1 VDYAPIGAIAE
12 GYKNPNRFERI
23 TRSESRPKVLA
34 ESLSLFRSPQPL
46 LAWQKH
52 HRNLHIGSSEKSNVA
67 KDGEF
72 WTMAIETS
80 FKELQDLMRRI
91 EQSSGLEALAVVTR
105 EGIRLACA
113 VSDNVDSDVFSAA
126 TATLVNVG
134 EETLRQ
140 LSQGTLSEVIL
151 RGNKGFTI
159 IMRGTPETLLVGAS
173 RDQIRL
179 GYYIGLMKIYATK
192 VTKILEA
199 HPLQLEQF
207 LGFRRMPFGPG
218 ETEAPGAPA
227 RPPTPAPTPA
237 PTPKVPTPR
246 PEPVAVERPKGREPK
261 IAPVEAPT
269 LETVSIETAEEEEA
283 DDVSVDDKEAI
294 LAALKALGFD
304 EPE

>member
-1 VDYAPIGAIAE
+1 MAE
-12 GYKNPNRFERI
+12 TPF
-23 TRSESRPKVLA
+23 
-34 ESLSLFRSPQPL
+34 
-46 LAWQKH
+46 
-52 HRNLHIGSSEKSNVA
+52 
-67 KDGEF
+67 KD
-72 WTMAIETS
+72 
-80 FKELQDLMRRI
+80 LQDLMRRI
-91 EQSSGLEALAVVTR
+91 EQSTGLEALAVVTR

-113 VSDNVDSDVFSAA
+113 VSGDVDSDIFSAA

-192 VTKILEA
+192 VTKIMES
-199 HPLQLEQF
+199 HPLEPDQL
-207 LGFRRMPFGPG
+207 LGFRKMPATAEPSFAEAVPEPTEQPITAESTPEVTTEPSETITPVM
-218 ETEAPGAPA
+218 ETE
-227 RPPTPAPTPA
+227 PTPAEPT
-237 PTPKVPTPR
+237 
-246 PEPVAVERPKGREPK
+246 
-261 IAPVEAPT
+261 IAPIEDPG
-269 LETVSIETAEEEEA
+269 LETVSMTEA
-283 DDVSVDDKEAI
+283 SNEVNDVSVDDKEAI

>member
-1 VDYAPIGAIAE
+1 MAE
-12 GYKNPNRFERI
+12 TPF
-23 TRSESRPKVLA
+23 
-34 ESLSLFRSPQPL
+34 
-46 LAWQKH
+46 
-52 HRNLHIGSSEKSNVA
+52 
-67 KDGEF
+67 KD
-72 WTMAIETS
+72 
-80 FKELQDLMRRI
+80 LQDLMRRI
-91 EQSSGLEALAVVTR
+91 EQSTGLEALAVVTR

-113 VSDNVDSDVFSAA
+113 VSGDVDSDIFSAA

-192 VTKILEA
+192 VTKIMET
-199 HPLQLEQF
+199 HPLEPEQLM
-207 LGFRRMPFGPG
+207 GFRKMPIAA
-218 ETEAPGAPA
+218 TESTEEVEEITEPEIAE
-227 RPPTPAPTPA
+227 
-237 PTPKVPTPR
+237 
-246 PEPVAVERPKGREPK
+246 EPVAPEMAPEPSEEILAETEPTSPT
-261 IAPVEAPT
+261 IAPVEEPG
-269 LETVSIETAEEEEA
+269 LETVSVSEA
-283 DDVSVDDKEAI
+283 SSEIDDVSVDDKEAI

>member
-1 VDYAPIGAIAE
+1 MAE
-12 GYKNPNRFERI
+12 TPF
-23 TRSESRPKVLA
+23 
-34 ESLSLFRSPQPL
+34 
-46 LAWQKH
+46 
-52 HRNLHIGSSEKSNVA
+52 
-67 KDGEF
+67 KD
-72 WTMAIETS
+72 
-80 FKELQDLMRRI
+80 LQDLMRRI
-91 EQSSGLEALAVVTR
+91 EQSTGLEALAVVTR

-113 VSDNVDSDVFSAA
+113 VSGDVDSDIFSAA

-192 VTKILEA
+192 VTKIMET
-199 HPLQLEQF
+199 HPLEPDQLM
-207 LGFRRMPFGPG
+207 GFRKMPIAATESTAEVEEATEPG
-218 ETEAPGAPA
+218 IAE
-227 RPPTPAPTPA
+227 
-237 PTPKVPTPR
+237 
-246 PEPVAVERPKGREPK
+246 EPVAPEMAPEPSEEILAETEPTSPT
-261 IAPVEAPT
+261 IAPVEEPG
-269 LETVSIETAEEEEA
+269 LETVSVSEA
-283 DDVSVDDKEAI
+283 SSEVDDVSVDDKEAI

>member
-1 VDYAPIGAIAE
+1 MAE
-12 GYKNPNRFERI
+12 TPF
-23 TRSESRPKVLA
+23 
-34 ESLSLFRSPQPL
+34 
-46 LAWQKH
+46 
-52 HRNLHIGSSEKSNVA
+52 
-67 KDGEF
+67 KD
-72 WTMAIETS
+72 
-80 FKELQDLMRRI
+80 LQDLMRRI
-91 EQSSGLEALAVVTR
+91 EQSTGLEALAVVTR

-113 VSDNVDSDVFSAA
+113 VSGDVDSDIFSAA

-192 VTKILEA
+192 VTKIMES
-199 HPLQLEQF
+199 HPLEPEQL
-207 LGFRRMPFGPG
+207 LGFRKMPVAPDTAIA
-218 ETEAPGAPA
+218 ETITEPELPSEPVVTESSPEAHTEPEEAITPVMDA
-227 RPPTPAPTPA
+227 KPTPAEPT
-237 PTPKVPTPR
+237 
-246 PEPVAVERPKGREPK
+246 
-261 IAPVEAPT
+261 IAPVEQPG
-269 LETVSIETAEEEEA
+269 LETVSMSDASSEV

>member
-1 VDYAPIGAIAE
+1 MAE
-12 GYKNPNRFERI
+12 TPF
-23 TRSESRPKVLA
+23 
-34 ESLSLFRSPQPL
+34 
-46 LAWQKH
+46 
-52 HRNLHIGSSEKSNVA
+52 
-67 KDGEF
+67 KD
-72 WTMAIETS
+72 
-80 FKELQDLMRRI
+80 LQDLMRRI
-91 EQSSGLEALAVVTR
+91 EQSTGLEALAVVTR

-113 VSDNVDSDVFSAA
+113 VSGDVDSDIFSAA

-192 VTKILEA
+192 VTKIMES
-199 HPLQLEQF
+199 HPLEPDQL
-207 LGFRRMPFGPG
+207 LGFRKMPATAEPALAEAVTEPTEQPITS
-218 ETEAPGAPA
+218 ETTPEAAATPSETITPVIEVE
-227 RPPTPAPTPA
+227 PTPTDPT
-237 PTPKVPTPR
+237 
-246 PEPVAVERPKGREPK
+246 
-261 IAPVEAPT
+261 IAPVEEPG
-269 LETVSIETAEEEEA
+269 LETVSMTEA
-283 DDVSVDDKEAI
+283 SSEVDDVSVDDKEAI

>member
-1 VDYAPIGAIAE
+1 MAE
-12 GYKNPNRFERI
+12 TTF
-23 TRSESRPKVLA
+23 
-34 ESLSLFRSPQPL
+34 
-46 LAWQKH
+46 
-52 HRNLHIGSSEKSNVA
+52 
-67 KDGEF
+67 KD
-72 WTMAIETS
+72 
-80 FKELQDLMRRI
+80 LQNLMRRI
-91 EQSSGLEALAVVTR
+91 EQSTGLEALAVVTR

-113 VSDNVDSDVFSAA
+113 VSGDVDSDIFSAA

-192 VTKILEA
+192 VTKIMES
-199 HPLQLEQF
+199 HPLEPDQL
-207 LGFRRMPFGPG
+207 LGFRKMPAAAPEPG
-218 ETEAPGAPA
+218 TAAEAVTEPETTE
-227 RPPTPAPTPA
+227 PPTIPDLTPEPTETL
-237 PTPKVPTPR
+237 TPEPEE
-246 PEPVAVERPKGREPK
+246 PEPVSVEPT
-261 IAPVEAPT
+261 IAPVEEPG
-269 LETVSIETAEEEEA
+269 LETVSVSEA
-283 DDVSVDDKEAI
+283 STEVDDVSVDDKEAI

>member
-1 VDYAPIGAIAE
+1 M
-12 GYKNPNRFERI
+12 
-23 TRSESRPKVLA
+23 T
-34 ESLSLFRSPQPL
+34 
-46 LAWQKH
+46 
-52 HRNLHIGSSEKSNVA
+52 
-67 KDGEF
+67 
-72 WTMAIETS
+72 ETP

-91 EQSSGLEALAVVTR
+91 EQSTGLEALAVVTR

-113 VSDNVDSDVFSAA
+113 VSGDVDSDIFSAA

-192 VTKILEA
+192 VTKIMETYPLE
-199 HPLQLEQF
+199 PEEL
-207 LGFRRMPFGPG
+207 LGFRKIPATAEELMPS
-218 ETEAPGAPA
+218 TEAVAEPEHREAP
-227 RPPTPAPTPA
+227 PSIEPSIKTIKEEVEPTPAE
-237 PTPKVPTPR
+237 PR
-246 PEPVAVERPKGREPK
+246 
-261 IAPVEAPT
+261 IAPVEEPG
-269 LETVSIETAEEEEA
+269 LETVSVSEASAEVN
-283 DDVSVDDKEAI
+283 DVSVDDKEAI
-294 LAALKALGFD
+294 LAALKALGFE

>member
-1 VDYAPIGAIAE
+1 MVETP
-12 GYKNPNRFERI
+12 F
-23 TRSESRPKVLA
+23 
-34 ESLSLFRSPQPL
+34 
-46 LAWQKH
+46 
-52 HRNLHIGSSEKSNVA
+52 
-67 KDGEF
+67 KD
-72 WTMAIETS
+72 
-80 FKELQDLMRRI
+80 LQDLMRRI
-91 EQSSGLEALAVVTR
+91 EQSTGLEALAVVTR

-113 VSDNVDSDVFSAA
+113 VSGDVDSDIFSAA

-192 VTKILEA
+192 VTKIMES
-199 HPLQLEQF
+199 HPLEPEQL
-207 LGFRRMPFGPG
+207 LGFRKMPADTAIA
-218 ETEAPGAPA
+218 ETISEPELPTEPIFQEPTPEPSAEPEDTITPVIETQ
-227 RPPTPAPTPA
+227 PTPA
-237 PTPKVPTPR
+237 
-246 PEPVAVERPKGREPK
+246 EPK
-261 IAPVEAPT
+261 IMPVEQPG
-269 LETVSIETAEEEEA
+269 LETVSMSEA
-283 DDVSVDDKEAI
+283 SNDVDDVSVDDKEAI

>member
-1 VDYAPIGAIAE
+1 M
-12 GYKNPNRFERI
+12 
-23 TRSESRPKVLA
+23 
-34 ESLSLFRSPQPL
+34 SL
-46 LAWQKH
+46 
-52 HRNLHIGSSEKSNVA
+52 
-67 KDGEF
+67 
-72 WTMAIETS
+72 ETS

-192 VTKILEA
+192 ITKILEA
-199 HPLQLEQF
+199 HPMQLEQL
-207 LGFRRMPFGPG
+207 LGFRRMPASPG
-218 ETEAPGAPA
+218 EAEPPEASV
-227 RPPTPAPTPA
+227 PTPAVSPA
-237 PTPKVPTPR
+237 PKMPLKR
-246 PEPVAVERPKGREPK
+246 PEPAAVERPKGKEPK
-261 IAPVEAPT
+261 IAPVEAPS
-269 LETVSIETAEEEEA
+269 LETVSIEAAEEEEA

>member
-1 VDYAPIGAIAE
+1 MAE
-12 GYKNPNRFERI
+12 TPF
-23 TRSESRPKVLA
+23 
-34 ESLSLFRSPQPL
+34 
-46 LAWQKH
+46 
-52 HRNLHIGSSEKSNVA
+52 
-67 KDGEF
+67 KD
-72 WTMAIETS
+72 
-80 FKELQDLMRRI
+80 LQDLMRRI
-91 EQSSGLEALAVVTR
+91 EQSTGLEALAVVTR

-113 VSDNVDSDVFSAA
+113 VSGDVDSDIFSAA

-192 VTKILEA
+192 VTKIMEA
-199 HPLQLEQF
+199 HPLEPEEL
-207 LGFRRMPFGPG
+207 LGFRKMPATATTAEATTFPEPEEEPIAPEVTPEVTPELISEPTEPTAQ
-218 ETEAPGAPA
+218 ETIEAK
-227 RPPTPAPTPA
+227 T
-237 PTPKVPTPR
+237 TPKEPT
-246 PEPVAVERPKGREPK
+246 
-261 IAPVEAPT
+261 IAPVEEPG
-269 LETVSIETAEEEEA
+269 LETVSVSEASAEIN
-283 DDVSVDDKEAI
+283 DVSVDDKEAI

>member
-1 VDYAPIGAIAE
+1 MAE
-12 GYKNPNRFERI
+12 TPF
-23 TRSESRPKVLA
+23 
-34 ESLSLFRSPQPL
+34 
-46 LAWQKH
+46 
-52 HRNLHIGSSEKSNVA
+52 
-67 KDGEF
+67 KD
-72 WTMAIETS
+72 
-80 FKELQDLMRRI
+80 LQDLMRRI
-91 EQSSGLEALAVVTR
+91 EQSTGLEALAVVTR

-113 VSDNVDSDVFSAA
+113 VSGDVDSDIFSAA

-192 VTKILEA
+192 VTKIMET
-199 HPLQLEQF
+199 HPLEPEEL
-207 LGFRRMPFGPG
+207 LGFRKMPAAEEEAEAAFEASSEIKVAEPSSAAEMPM
-218 ETEAPGAPA
+218 ETSETI
-227 RPPTPAPTPA
+227 TPIEEE
-237 PTPKVPTPR
+237 
-246 PEPVAVERPKGREPK
+246 PEPTTATPT
-261 IAPVEAPT
+261 IAPVEEPG
-269 LETVSIETAEEEEA
+269 LETVSLSEVSADVN

>member
-1 VDYAPIGAIAE
+1 MAE
-12 GYKNPNRFERI
+12 TPF
-23 TRSESRPKVLA
+23 
-34 ESLSLFRSPQPL
+34 
-46 LAWQKH
+46 
-52 HRNLHIGSSEKSNVA
+52 
-67 KDGEF
+67 KD
-72 WTMAIETS
+72 
-80 FKELQDLMRRI
+80 LQNLMRRI
-91 EQSSGLEALAVVTR
+91 EQSTGLEALAVVTR

-113 VSDNVDSDVFSAA
+113 VSGDVDSDIFSAA

-192 VTKILEA
+192 VTKIMEA
-199 HPLQLEQF
+199 HPLEPEEL
-207 LGFRRMPFGPG
+207 LGFRKMPAVEEEAAAAFDVLSEP
-218 ETEAPGAPA
+218 EEVEAPS
-227 RPPTPAPTPA
+227 TPEMPMESAEPMEEQPEPVSAAPTP
-237 PTPKVPTPR
+237 T
-246 PEPVAVERPKGREPK
+246 
-261 IAPVEAPT
+261 IAPVEEPG
-269 LETVSIETAEEEEA
+269 LETVSITEA
-283 DDVSVDDKEAI
+283 SVDENDDVSVDDKEAI

>member
-1 VDYAPIGAIAE
+1 MAE
-12 GYKNPNRFERI
+12 TPF
-23 TRSESRPKVLA
+23 
-34 ESLSLFRSPQPL
+34 
-46 LAWQKH
+46 
-52 HRNLHIGSSEKSNVA
+52 
-67 KDGEF
+67 KD
-72 WTMAIETS
+72 
-80 FKELQDLMRRI
+80 LQDLMRRI
-91 EQSSGLEALAVVTR
+91 EQSTGLEALAVVTR

-113 VSDNVDSDVFSAA
+113 VSGDVDSDIFSAA

-192 VTKILEA
+192 VTKIMET
-199 HPLQLEQF
+199 HPLEPDQLM
-207 LGFRRMPFGPG
+207 GFRKMPIAP
-218 ETEAPGAPA
+218 TEAQEVTEPEIAE
-227 RPPTPAPTPA
+227 
-237 PTPKVPTPR
+237 
-246 PEPVAVERPKGREPK
+246 EPVAPEMALESADESLEETEPTTPT
-261 IAPVEAPT
+261 IAPVEEPG
-269 LETVSIETAEEEEA
+269 LETVSVSEA
-283 DDVSVDDKEAI
+283 SSDVDDVSVDDKEAI

>member
-1 VDYAPIGAIAE
+1 MAE
-12 GYKNPNRFERI
+12 TPF
-23 TRSESRPKVLA
+23 
-34 ESLSLFRSPQPL
+34 
-46 LAWQKH
+46 
-52 HRNLHIGSSEKSNVA
+52 
-67 KDGEF
+67 KD
-72 WTMAIETS
+72 
-80 FKELQDLMRRI
+80 LQDLMRRI
-91 EQSSGLEALAVVTR
+91 EQSTGLEALAVVTR

-113 VSDNVDSDVFSAA
+113 VSGDVDSDIFSAA

-192 VTKILEA
+192 VTKIMET
-199 HPLQLEQF
+199 HPLEPDQLM
-207 LGFRRMPFGPG
+207 GFRKMPIAATESTAEVEEATEPG
-218 ETEAPGAPA
+218 ITE
-227 RPPTPAPTPA
+227 
-237 PTPKVPTPR
+237 
-246 PEPVAVERPKGREPK
+246 EPVAPEMAPEPSEEILAETEPTSPT
-261 IAPVEAPT
+261 IAPVEEPG
-269 LETVSIETAEEEEA
+269 LETVSVSEA
-283 DDVSVDDKEAI
+283 SSEVDDVSVDDKEAI

>member
-1 VDYAPIGAIAE
+1 MAE
-12 GYKNPNRFERI
+12 TPF
-23 TRSESRPKVLA
+23 
-34 ESLSLFRSPQPL
+34 
-46 LAWQKH
+46 
-52 HRNLHIGSSEKSNVA
+52 
-67 KDGEF
+67 KD
-72 WTMAIETS
+72 
-80 FKELQDLMRRI
+80 LQDLMRRI
-91 EQSSGLEALAVVTR
+91 EQSTGLEALAVVTR

-113 VSDNVDSDVFSAA
+113 VSGDVDSDIFSAA

-192 VTKILEA
+192 VTKIMES
-199 HPLQLEQF
+199 HPLEPDQL
-207 LGFRRMPFGPG
+207 LGFRKMPAT
-218 ETEAPGAPA
+218 TEPA
-227 RPPTPAPTPA
+227 FAEAVTE
-237 PTPKVPTPR
+237 
-246 PEPVAVERPKGREPK
+246 PEPTEQPITSEATPEVTAEPSESITPIMEAEPTHTEPT
-261 IAPVEAPT
+261 IAPVEEPG
-269 LETVSIETAEEEEA
+269 LETVSMTEA
-283 DDVSVDDKEAI
+283 SSDINDVSVDDKEAI

>member
-1 VDYAPIGAIAE
+1 MAE
-12 GYKNPNRFERI
+12 TPF
-23 TRSESRPKVLA
+23 
-34 ESLSLFRSPQPL
+34 
-46 LAWQKH
+46 
-52 HRNLHIGSSEKSNVA
+52 
-67 KDGEF
+67 KD
-72 WTMAIETS
+72 
-80 FKELQDLMRRI
+80 LQDLMRRI
-91 EQSSGLEALAVVTR
+91 EQSTGLEALAVVTR

-113 VSDNVDSDVFSAA
+113 VSGDVDSDIFSAA

-192 VTKILEA
+192 VTKIMET
-199 HPLQLEQF
+199 HPLEPDQLM
-207 LGFRRMPFGPG
+207 GFRKMPIAA
-218 ETEAPGAPA
+218 TESITEVEEATEVAE
-227 RPPTPAPTPA
+227 
-237 PTPKVPTPR
+237 
-246 PEPVAVERPKGREPK
+246 EPVAPEMATKPAEEILAETEPTTPT
-261 IAPVEAPT
+261 IAPVEEPG
-269 LETVSIETAEEEEA
+269 LETVSVSEA
-283 DDVSVDDKEAI
+283 SSEVDDVSVDDKEAI

>member
-1 VDYAPIGAIAE
+1 MAE
-12 GYKNPNRFERI
+12 TPF
-23 TRSESRPKVLA
+23 
-34 ESLSLFRSPQPL
+34 
-46 LAWQKH
+46 
-52 HRNLHIGSSEKSNVA
+52 
-67 KDGEF
+67 KD
-72 WTMAIETS
+72 
-80 FKELQDLMRRI
+80 LQDLMRRI
-91 EQSSGLEALAVVTR
+91 EQSTGLEALAVVTR

-113 VSDNVDSDVFSAA
+113 VSGDVDSDIFSAA

-192 VTKILEA
+192 VTKIMES
-199 HPLQLEQF
+199 HPLEPDQL
-207 LGFRRMPFGPG
+207 LGFRKMPATAEPSFAEAVPEPTEQPITAESTPDVTTEPSETITPVM
-218 ETEAPGAPA
+218 ETE
-227 RPPTPAPTPA
+227 PTPAEPT
-237 PTPKVPTPR
+237 
-246 PEPVAVERPKGREPK
+246 
-261 IAPVEAPT
+261 IAPVEDPG
-269 LETVSIETAEEEEA
+269 LETVSMTEA
-283 DDVSVDDKEAI
+283 SNEVNDVSVDDKEAI